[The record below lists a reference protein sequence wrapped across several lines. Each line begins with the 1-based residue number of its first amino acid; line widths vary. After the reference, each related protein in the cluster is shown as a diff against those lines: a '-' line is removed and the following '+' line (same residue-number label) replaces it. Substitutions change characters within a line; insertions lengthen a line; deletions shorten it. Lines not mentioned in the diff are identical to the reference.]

1 MDCEQALYFLF
12 PSSCASRS
20 CRAPREIS
28 RSPRLAHKAPVMQ
41 AKSDFVV
48 GKSLSVESCLATKK
62 CMTSL
67 QTPSDISRSSQSIK
81 IGIDLSINKWIKIGK
96 SDLYRS
102 IGRNRWHA
110 RFVHRFILIF
120 TDFIDLYPKIHLF
133 IKKWKL
139 DSCKQYVCWQLSC
152 NWESK
157 DKTIYII
164 TSKNLIFS
172 SKPGLKIIFFWWL
185 ILARF
190 VDTQFITI

>member
-1 MDCEQALYFLF
+1 M
-12 PSSCASRS
+12 SSSRYGINSSASKTCFVTSICAH
-20 CRAPREIS
+20 IV
-28 RSPRLAHKAPVMQ
+28 RLIIQNRFHLPLKVLLHSKFI
-41 AKSDFVV
+41 AKSTYRLLQRPRKNQV
-48 GKSLSVESCLATKK
+48 GLCWWEIAFSRKLPSNKK

-81 IGIDLSINKWIKIGK
+81 IGIDLSINKSIKVGK

-120 TDFIDLYPKIHLF
+120 TDFIDLYRKIHLF
-133 IKKWKL
+133 MKKWKL

-157 DKTIYII
+157 DKTIL
-164 TSKNLIFS
+164 SLQ
-172 SKPGLKIIFFWWL
+172 KILSFL
-185 ILARF
+185 QNQ
-190 VDTQFITI
+190 D